1 MKREKYGCIYGT
13 NLKMYIQK
21 LRNILRVSI
30 IIKVHVIQHINAR
43 PFATLITRSKPLFSL
58 ITIFVYISRFTF
70 IKKFH
75 TRCKRISDNSHSLLR
90 ATMRRPKNDTL
101 RWNIHYRDETTAET
115 NEPCPTTIDPFPLRI
130 TRIHLVRFQLCS
142 HISDRWVRCT
152 NCQQFDRSRHDIR
165 CGKINTSC
173 DRALII
179 SYLEI

>member
-75 TRCKRISDNSHSLLR
+75 TRYKRISDNSHSLLR
-90 ATMRRPKNDTL
+90 ATMRHPKNDTL
-101 RWNIHYRDETTAET
+101 QCPLPWWDYCRDKRTMP
-115 NEPCPTTIDPFPLRI
+115 N
-130 TRIHLVRFQLCS
+130 H
-142 HISDRWVRCT
+142 H
-152 NCQQFDRSRHDIR
+152 RSL
-165 CGKINTSC
+165 SS
-173 DRALII
+173 
-179 SYLEI
+179 SYHQDSSRSVPIMLPHKRSLSSMHELSAIWSVPARYTMWKN